1 MASNLDP
8 HLKLSRAKLHLDA
21 LDQEVRLFKQSE
33 PHRITTEEDEDGGWY
48 IVKIEHLKD
57 ISLGVALIAGDFIS
71 CLRSSLDHLAWQL
84 ATLTTDSPSRDISF
98 PICEKD
104 SLDTQIRIVKAT
116 YGIPDAAVAIMKQFQ
131 PYNSGDA
138 YKSTHLWRL
147 NKLWNIDKHRHIL
160 LRGVPTDWVFRL
172 DGGGNVT
179 IEQLNNGNMVKI
191 PIASKKNVVLNP
203 QCGVD
208 VEFGST
214 DEGLVVTLKDFIDMY
229 NFVGN
234 EILPAFIPFLL

>member
-1 MASNLDP
+1 MLTLSAMASNLDP

-84 ATLTTDSPSRDISF
+84 ATLPTDSPSRDISF

-131 PYNSGDA
+131 PYNGGDA

-160 LRGVPTDWVFRL
+160 LRGVPTD
-172 DGGGNVT
+172 
-179 IEQLNNGNMVKI
+179 
-191 PIASKKNVVLNP
+191 
-203 QCGVD
+203 
-208 VEFGST
+208 
-214 DEGLVVTLKDFIDMY
+214 
-229 NFVGN
+229 
-234 EILPAFIPFLL
+234 